1 MLLSRS
7 RSVSCKISK
16 NLLNSQKTRYYSSLV
31 SGRSSGLRFSAPS
44 SLCSPSR
51 IAPSCSYP
59 VRFYSNDRQNN
70 ESWVSPDAVPA
81 GDNLKKYS
89 RDLTEIAREGKL
101 DPVIGREEEIRRT
114 IQVLSRRTKNN
125 PVLIG
130 EPGVG
135 KTAIV
140 EGLALRIVNGDVPDS
155 IKKKRVVALDLGAMV
170 AGAKYRG
177 EFEDR
182 MKAVLKDVMA
192 SKGEIILF
200 IDELH
205 TLVGAGGAEGS
216 MDASN
221 MLKPQLARG
230 DLHCVGATT
239 TSEYRKYIEKDA
251 ALARRFQAVQ
261 VNEPTVEDTISIL
274 RGLKEKYEV
283 HHGVRIADSAL
294 VAACVNSARYVSDRF
309 LPDKA
314 IDLVDE
320 AASRLRLQQ
329 ESKPET
335 IENLE
340 RSIIVMKIEIE
351 ALRKEK
357 DAASKERL
365 EKLEKDLKIKGEEC
379 KELTAVWQKERAQL
393 KKTKDIAEK
402 LEAARVEMQLAQ
414 RRGDLGRAG
423 ELMYGVIPQLEQ
435 QLPKEG
441 GDLNLTMVSEAV
453 TPRDI
458 ALVISRAT
466 GIPAQS
472 LLLGEKEKLLK
483 MENVLAARVIGQD
496 KAITSVSN
504 SVRISRAGL
513 HAHDRPLGSFLFL
526 GPTGVGKTQL
536 CRTLAEFLFDDPNAL
551 VRIDMSEYMEKFS
564 VSRLIGA
571 PPGYVGYEEGGTLTE
586 AVRRRPYTIVLFDE
600 FEKAHR
606 EVSNL
611 LLQVLDEG
619 TLTDSQGRK
628 VNFKNTLIIMTS
640 NLGAE
645 ALASLPEGASST
657 EAQEEVMAVVRQ
669 RFPPEFLNRVDDMIL
684 FNRLSRADM
693 DHIVDIQ
700 VREINN
706 RLADRK
712 IVLLLN
718 QKVHRW
724 LADQGYDP
732 AYGARPLKR
741 VIQKNIL
748 NPMAT
753 MMIEGSIKDGTAVNI
768 EVSEDNSSI
777 KLVPANS
784 DTQLSK

>member
-1 MLLSRS
+1 M
-7 RSVSCKISK
+7 
-16 NLLNSQKTRYYSSLV
+16 
-31 SGRSSGLRFSAPS
+31 
-44 SLCSPSR
+44 
-51 IAPSCSYP
+51 
-59 VRFYSNDRQNN
+59 
-70 ESWVSPDAVPA
+70 
-81 GDNLKKYS
+81 
-89 RDLTEIAREGKL
+89 
-101 DPVIGREEEIRRT
+101 
-114 IQVLSRRTKNN
+114 
-125 PVLIG
+125 
-130 EPGVG
+130 
-135 KTAIV
+135 
-140 EGLALRIVNGDVPDS
+140 
-155 IKKKRVVALDLGAMV
+155 
-170 AGAKYRG
+170 
-177 EFEDR
+177 
-182 MKAVLKDVMA
+182 
-192 SKGEIILF
+192 
-200 IDELH
+200 
-205 TLVGAGGAEGS
+205 
-216 MDASN
+216 
-221 MLKPQLARG
+221 
-230 DLHCVGATT
+230 
-239 TSEYRKYIEKDA
+239 
-251 ALARRFQAVQ
+251 
-261 VNEPTVEDTISIL
+261 
-274 RGLKEKYEV
+274 
-283 HHGVRIADSAL
+283 
-294 VAACVNSARYVSDRF
+294 
-309 LPDKA
+309 
-314 IDLVDE
+314 DE

-340 RSIIVMKIEIE
+340 RSIIIMKIEIE

-357 DAASKERL
+357 DAASAERL
-365 EKLEKDLKIKGEEC
+365 KKLESDLKIKTEEFN
-379 KELTAVWQKERAQL
+379 ELTQVWHKERAQL
-393 KKTKDIAEK
+393 KKTKEVAEK
-402 LEAARVEMQLAQ
+402 LEAARVELQLVQ

-423 ELMYGVIPQLEQ
+423 ELMYSIIPSLEQ

-441 GDLNLTMVSEAV
+441 GELNLTMVSETV

-483 MENVLAARVIGQD
+483 MEQVLASRVIGQER
-496 KAITSVSN
+496 AITSVSN
-504 SVRISRAGL
+504 AVRISRAGL

-536 CRTLAEFLFDDPNAL
+536 CRSLAEFLFDDPNAL

-619 TLTDSQGRK
+619 MLTDSQGRK
-628 VNFKNTLIIMTS
+628 VSFRNTLIIMTS

-645 ALASLPEGASST
+645 ALATLPEGASST

-669 RFPPEFLNRVDDMIL
+669 RFAPEFLNRVDDMIL
-684 FNRLSRADM
+684 FNRLSRSDM
-693 DHIVDIQ
+693 DHIVNIQ
-700 VREINN
+700 IRDINN
-706 RLADRK
+706 RLTERK

-718 QKVHRW
+718 EKAHRW

-753 MMIEGSIKDGTAVNI
+753 MMIEGSIKDGCAVNI
-768 EVSEDNSSI
+768 AVSEDGSSI
-777 KLVPANS
+777 QLIPSQPSVP
-784 DTQLSK
+784 QK